1 MFSFCQLCIDS
12 IIWKDIYLIKLLY
25 YFMFDKL
32 PISSKTEKILTKSL
46 DEPISVEDANYL
58 INIKG
63 SDLYPLLATADYLR
77 QEIAGNN
84 VTFINNCNINFTNI
98 CTVRCGF
105 CAFGKDADDPEAYIL
120 DDEAILKK
128 AQGAVDKGAHE
139 FCVMGGVLPDADVEY
154 YEHLLQLLKGE
165 FPNIMIHG
173 FSPTMIKDASVVSGI
188 SVEDAFERLKS
199 AGLDTLPGTA
209 AEILTDRSREII
221 CPEKVTTQEW
231 IDIVK
236 TAHEVGIPGS
246 ATIMYGHVETP
257 EERVE
262 HIDIIRKIQQE
273 THGFTEFIPMTFM
286 HEYSPIFLE
295 GQQNLGATGTEDL
308 KLYAVARLMLKDLI
322 PNIQVSWV
330 KMGFR
335 FAQVSLTAG
344 ANDLGGTLGGDEL
357 SEASGAPDGVEASID
372 TLSNM
377 VRDLGRNPIER
388 NSKYTEFYPI
398 ESKSSDVKIVSK

>member
-1 MFSFCQLCIDS
+1 
-12 IIWKDIYLIKLLY
+12 
-25 YFMFDKL
+25 MFDKL
-32 PISSKTEKILTKSL
+32 PISSETEKILTKSL
-46 DEPISVEDANYL
+46 DEQITVEEANHL
-58 INIKG
+58 MNIKG

-77 QEIAGNN
+77 HEIVGDN

-120 DDEAILKK
+120 NDEQILAK
-128 AQGAVDKGAHE
+128 AQGAVEKGAHE
-139 FCVMGGVLPDADVEY
+139 FCVMGGVLPDADIEY

-165 FPNIMIHG
+165 YPNVLIHG
-173 FSPTMIKDASVVSGI
+173 FSPTMIRDACLVSGI
-188 SVEDAFERLKS
+188 DLAEGCERLRD

-221 CPEKVTTQEW
+221 CPEKVSVAEW
-231 IDIVK
+231 VDTVR

-246 ATIMYGHVETP
+246 ATIMYGHVETL

-262 HIDIIRKIQQE
+262 HIDVIRQLQEE

-295 GQQNLGATGTEDL
+295 GQTNLGATGTEDL
-308 KLYAVARLMLKDLI
+308 KLYAVSRLMLRDLI

-357 SEASGAPDGVEASID
+357 SAASGAPDGVDASID
-372 TLSNM
+372 TLGSIVKN
-377 VRDLGRNPIER
+377 LGRNPIER

-398 ESKSSDVKIVSK
+398 KNLIEMPSK

>member
-1 MFSFCQLCIDS
+1 
-12 IIWKDIYLIKLLY
+12 
-25 YFMFDKL
+25 MFDKL

-46 DEPISVEDANYL
+46 DEPISVEEGNHL
-58 INIKG
+58 MNIKG
-63 SDLYPLLATADYLR
+63 PDLYPLIATADYLR
-77 QEIAGNN
+77 SKIVGDD

-120 DDEAILKK
+120 NDEQILAK
-128 AQGAVDKGAHE
+128 AQGAVEKGAHE
-139 FCVMGGVLPDADVEY
+139 FCVMGGVLPDADIEY
-154 YEHLLQLLKGE
+154 YEHLLHLLKGE
-165 FPNIMIHG
+165 YPDVMIHG
-173 FSPTMIKDASVVSGI
+173 FSPTMIRDAAVLSGMDMA
-188 SVEDAFERLKS
+188 EAFERLKS

-221 CPEKVTTQEW
+221 CPEKVSVKEW
-231 IDIVK
+231 IDTVR

-246 ATIMYGHVETP
+246 ATIMYGHVETL

-262 HIDIIRKIQQE
+262 HIDVIRQLQEE

-295 GQQNLGATGTEDL
+295 GQRNLGASGTEDL
-308 KLYAVARLMLKDLI
+308 KLYAVSRLMLRDLI

-335 FAQVSLTAG
+335 FAQVVLTAG

-357 SEASGAPDGVEASID
+357 SEASGAPDGVEASIE
-372 TLSNM
+372 TLDSM
-377 VRDLGRNPIER
+377 VKNLGRNPIER

-398 ESKSSDVKIVSK
+398 EYQTKLEMPSK

>member
-1 MFSFCQLCIDS
+1 
-12 IIWKDIYLIKLLY
+12 
-25 YFMFDKL
+25 MFDRL
-32 PISSKTEKILTKSL
+32 PISSKTERILTKSL
-46 DEPISVEDANYL
+46 DEEITVEEANHL
-58 INIKG
+58 MNIKG
-63 SDLYPLLATADYLR
+63 NELYPLLATADYLR
-77 QEIAGNN
+77 HEIVGDN

-120 DDEAILKK
+120 NDEQILEK
-128 AQGAVDKGAHE
+128 AEGAVQKGAHE
-139 FCVMGGVLPDADVEY
+139 FCVMGGVLPDADIEY
-154 YEHLLQLLKGE
+154 YEHLMHLLKDE
-165 FPNIMIHG
+165 YPDVMIHG
-173 FSPTMIKDASVVSGI
+173 FSPTMIRDACVLSGI
-188 SVEDAFERLKS
+188 DMAEGCERLKS

-221 CPEKVTTQEW
+221 CPEKVSVAEW
-231 IDIVK
+231 IDTVK

-246 ATIMYGHVETP
+246 ATIMYGHVETL

-262 HIDIIRKIQQE
+262 HIDIIRKLQEE

-295 GQQNLGATGTEDL
+295 GQRNLGATGTEDL
-308 KLYAVARLMLKDLI
+308 KLYAVSRLMLRDAI

-335 FAQVSLTAG
+335 FAQVALTAG
-344 ANDLGGTLGGDEL
+344 TNDLGGTLGGDAL
-357 SEASGAPDGVEASID
+357 SEASGAPDGVDASID
-372 TLSNM
+372 TLAKM
-377 VRDLGRNPIER
+377 VRNLGRNPIER

-398 ESKSSDVKIVSK
+398 NSK

>member
-1 MFSFCQLCIDS
+1 
-12 IIWKDIYLIKLLY
+12 
-25 YFMFDKL
+25 MFDKL

-46 DEPISVEDANYL
+46 DEEINVEEANYL
-58 INIKG
+58 MNIKG
-63 SDLYPLLATADYLR
+63 QELYPLLATADFLR
-77 QEIAGNN
+77 HQIVGDN

-105 CAFGKDADDPEAYIL
+105 CAFGRDVGDSDAYIL
-120 DDEAILKK
+120 NDEQILQK
-128 AQGAVDKGAHE
+128 ARGAVANGARE
-139 FCVMGGVLPDADVEY
+139 FTLMGGVLPDADIDY
-154 YEHLLQLLKGE
+154 YEHLLTLLKDE
-165 FPNIMIHG
+165 YHDVSIHG
-173 FSPTMIKDASVVSGI
+173 FSPTMIKDACSLSGI
-188 SVEDAFERLKS
+188 DIAEGFEILKK

-221 CPEKVTTQEW
+221 CPEKVSVAEW

-236 TAHEVGIPGS
+236 TAQEVGIPGS
-246 ATIMYGHVETP
+246 ATIMYGHVENL

-262 HIDIIRKIQQE
+262 HIDIIRQIQQD
-273 THGFTEFIPMTFM
+273 TNGFTEFIPMTFM

-295 GQQNLGATGTEDL
+295 GQSNLGATGTQDL
-308 KLYAVARLMLKDLI
+308 KLYAVSRLMLKDLI

-335 FAQVSLTAG
+335 FAQVVLTAG

-372 TLSNM
+372 TLSRM
-377 VRDLGRNPIER
+377 VRDLDRNPIER

-398 ESKSSDVKIVSK
+398 EDAMEMNSK

>member
-1 MFSFCQLCIDS
+1 MS
-12 IIWKDIYLIKLLY
+12 
-25 YFMFDKL
+25 MFDKL

-46 DEPISVEDANYL
+46 DEQITVEEANYL
-58 INIKG
+58 MNVNG
-63 SDLYPLLATADYLR
+63 SDLYPLIATADYLR
-77 QEIAGNN
+77 EKIVGDK

-105 CAFGKDADDPEAYIL
+105 CAFGKDADDPDAYIL

-128 AQGAVDKGAHE
+128 AQGAVENGAHE
-139 FCVMGGVLPDADVEY
+139 FCVMGGVLPDADIEY
-154 YEHLLQLLKGE
+154 YEHLMHLLKDE
-165 FPNIMIHG
+165 YPNVMIHG
-173 FSPTMIKDASVVSGI
+173 FSPTMIADACTVSGI
-188 SVEDAFERLKS
+188 SIAEGCERLKD
-199 AGLDTLPGTA
+199 AGLDTLSGTA

-221 CPEKVTTQEW
+221 CPEKVSVSEW

-246 ATIMYGHVETP
+246 ATIMYGHVETI
-257 EERVE
+257 EERVK
-262 HIDIIRKIQQE
+262 HIDIIRKLQEE

-295 GQQNLGATGTEDL
+295 GQSNLGASGTQDL
-308 KLYAVARLMLKDLI
+308 KLYAVSRLMLRDLI

-335 FAQVSLTAG
+335 FAQVALTAG
-344 ANDLGGTLGGDEL
+344 TNDLGGTLGGDEL
-357 SEASGAPDGVEASID
+357 SAASGAPDGVEASLD
-372 TLSNM
+372 TLGRI
-377 VRDLGRNPIER
+377 VKDLGRNPIER

-398 ESKSSDVKIVSK
+398 Q

>member
-1 MFSFCQLCIDS
+1 
-12 IIWKDIYLIKLLY
+12 
-25 YFMFDKL
+25 MFDKL
-32 PISSKTEKILTKSL
+32 PISSKTERILSKSL
-46 DEPISVEDANYL
+46 DEAISVEEANHL
-58 INIKG
+58 MNIKG
-63 SDLYPLLATADYLR
+63 PDLYPLLATADYLR
-77 QEIAGNN
+77 HEIVGDN

-120 DDEAILKK
+120 NDEQILQK
-128 AQGAVDKGAHE
+128 ARGAVEKGAHE

-165 FPNIMIHG
+165 YPDVLIHG
-173 FSPTMIKDASVVSGI
+173 FSPTMINDAALVSGI
-188 SVEDAFERLKS
+188 DVAEACERLKS

-209 AEILTDRSREII
+209 AEILTDRSRDLI
-221 CPEKVTTQEW
+221 CPEKVSVDEW
-231 IDIVK
+231 VDIVK

-246 ATIMYGHVETP
+246 ATIMYGHVETL

-262 HIDIIRKIQQE
+262 HIDVIRRLQEE

-295 GQQNLGATGTEDL
+295 GQTNLGATGTEDL
-308 KLYAVARLMLKDLI
+308 KLYAVSRLMLRDLI

-357 SEASGAPDGVEASID
+357 SEASGATDGVDASID
-372 TLSNM
+372 TLGSI
-377 VRDLGRNPIER
+377 VRNLGRNPIER

-398 ESKSSDVKIVSK
+398 ESTKLEMPSK

>member
-1 MFSFCQLCIDS
+1 
-12 IIWKDIYLIKLLY
+12 
-25 YFMFDKL
+25 MFDKL

-46 DEPISVEDANYL
+46 DEPISVQEGNHL
-58 INIKG
+58 MNIKG
-63 SDLYPLLATADYLR
+63 PDLYPLIATADYLR
-77 QEIAGNN
+77 SKIVGDD

-105 CAFGKDADDPEAYIL
+105 CAFGKDADDPDAYIL
-120 DDEAILKK
+120 NDEQILAK
-128 AQGAVDKGAHE
+128 AQGAVEKGAHE
-139 FCVMGGVLPDADVEY
+139 FCVMGGVLPDADIEY
-154 YEHLLQLLKGE
+154 YEHLLHLLKGE
-165 FPNIMIHG
+165 YPDVMIHG
-173 FSPTMIKDASVVSGI
+173 FSPTMIRDAAVLSGMDMA
-188 SVEDAFERLKS
+188 EAFERLKS

-221 CPEKVTTQEW
+221 CPEKVSVKEW
-231 IDIVK
+231 IDTVR

-246 ATIMYGHVETP
+246 ATIMYGHVETL

-262 HIDIIRKIQQE
+262 HIDVIRQLQEE

-295 GQQNLGATGTEDL
+295 GQRNLGASGTEDL
-308 KLYAVARLMLKDLI
+308 KLYAVSRLMLRDLI

-335 FAQVSLTAG
+335 FAQVVLTAG

-357 SEASGAPDGVEASID
+357 SEASGAPDGVEASIE
-372 TLSNM
+372 TLDSM
-377 VRDLGRNPIER
+377 VKNLGRNPIER

-398 ESKSSDVKIVSK
+398 EYQTKLEMPSK

>member
-1 MFSFCQLCIDS
+1 
-12 IIWKDIYLIKLLY
+12 
-25 YFMFDKL
+25 MFDKL
-32 PISSKTEKILTKSL
+32 PISSKTERILTKSL
-46 DEPISVEDANYL
+46 DEQITVEEANHL
-58 INIKG
+58 MNITG
-63 SDLYPLLATADYLR
+63 PDLYPLLATADYLR
-77 QEIAGNN
+77 QQIVGDD

-120 DDEAILKK
+120 NDEQILAK
-128 AQGAVDKGAHE
+128 AQGAVEKGAHE
-139 FCVMGGVLPDADVEY
+139 FCVMGGVLPDADIEY
-154 YEHLLQLLKGE
+154 YEHLMHLLKDE
-165 FPNIMIHG
+165 YPNVMIHG
-173 FSPTMIKDASVVSGI
+173 FSPTMIRDACVVSGI
-188 SVEDAFERLKS
+188 DLAEGCERLRD

-221 CPEKVTTQEW
+221 CPEKVSVAEW
-231 IDIVK
+231 IEAVR

-246 ATIMYGHVETP
+246 ATIMYGHVETL

-262 HIDIIRKIQQE
+262 HIDIIRNLQEE

-295 GQQNLGATGTEDL
+295 GQTNLGASGTEDL
-308 KLYAVARLMLKDLI
+308 KLYAVSRLMLRDLI

-335 FAQVSLTAG
+335 FAQVALTAG
-344 ANDLGGTLGGDEL
+344 TNDLGGTLGGDEL
-357 SEASGAPDGVEASID
+357 SEASGAPDGVEASIE
-372 TLSNM
+372 TLDSM
-377 VRDLGRNPIER
+377 VRNLGRNPIER

-398 ESKSSDVKIVSK
+398 AQGIELPSK